1 MLNGLTVVAIIPA
14 RGGSKGLPG
23 KNLKK
28 LAGRSLIERAVECAK
43 GASDLIDLVVVSSDD
58 DAILMEGERAGA
70 IAHLRSAAAASDT
83 ATAADL
89 LEDYFAGEETALVNT
104 DIIVVYLQPT
114 SPMRTASHVRQALD
128 MMHANLDMGVA
139 NPSVV
144 SVSPLEKSPYWTM
157 IIEDGRLKPL
167 FPDAMTQNRQEL
179 PAAYVPNGA
188 LYLFRWSDFVA
199 GRRIPTAGS
208 SAFVMSAEESVDIDT
223 QADFDRAQSLLE
235 GGSKSRGDASVD

>member
-1 MLNGLTVVAIIPA
+1 MSRETKELIVGLDIGTSKIVAVVA
-14 RGGSKGLPG
+14 
-23 KNLKK
+23 
-28 LAGRSLIERAVECAK
+28 EV
-43 GASDLIDLVVVSSDD
+43 
-58 DAILMEGERAGA
+58 
-70 IAHLRSAAAASDT
+70 AA
-83 ATAADL
+83 
-89 LEDYFAGEETALVNT
+89 
-104 DIIVVYLQPT
+104 
-114 SPMRTASHVRQALD
+114 
-128 MMHANLDMGVA
+128 
-139 NPSVV
+139 
-144 SVSPLEKSPYWTM
+144 
-157 IIEDGRLKPL
+157 DGRLKPL

>member
-1 MLNGLTVVAIIPA
+1 MLNGLTVVALIPA

-28 LAGRSLIERAVECAK
+28 LAGKSLIERAVESAK

-58 DAILMEGERAGA
+58 DAILMEAQRAGA
-70 IAHLRSAAAASDT
+70 LPHLRAAEAASDT

-89 LEDYFAGEETALVNT
+89 LEDYFAGEENALINT
-104 DIIVVYLQPT
+104 DVIVVYLQPT
-114 SPMRTASHVRQALD
+114 SPMRNSSHVRQALD
-128 MMHANLDMGVA
+128 MMHANLDLAVP

-144 SVSPLEKSPYWTM
+144 SVSALEKSPYWTM
-157 IIEDGRLKPL
+157 VIDEGRLKPL
-167 FPDAMTQNRQEL
+167 FPDAMTQNRQDL

-208 SAFVMSAEESVDIDT
+208 SAFVMSADESVDIDT
-223 QADFDRAQSLLE
+223 QADFDRAVALLE
-235 GGSKSRGDASVD
+235 DR